1 MENQKVI
8 IIRSTYTEAQK
19 KAIKKYK
26 ETHPEK
32 MSEIYKKNYVKYQQ
46 NEEYKRKHRI
56 KARQRYQDKKDDPEF
71 MALMRIRNKEYYL
84 KRKLKKQENKNNI
97 DDLNIDIIE
106 KPINN
111 IDIDIIEK
119 PVQDILRNDN

>member
-32 MSEIYKKNYVKYQQ
+32 MREVYKRGYEKSKL
-46 NEEYKRKHRI
+46 NEEYTKKHREQV
-56 KARQRYQDKKDDPEF
+56 KKRYHEKKSDPEF
-71 MALMRIRNKEYYL
+71 MALLRARNKEYYQ

-119 PVQDILRNDN
+119 PIQDILRNDN